1 MLDLT
6 VINSF
11 PKEASFDEIYS
22 PVGNLIIITSTAGLH
37 VIAWTRKIISDFSAL
52 IRDPD
57 EKTIVETKK
66 QLNDYFQ
73 NKRKTFNLPLVL
85 QGSPFQI
92 QVWKQLLK
100 IPYGTTI
107 SYGEQASHIGD
118 KNKARAVGTA
128 NGRNP
133 ISIVIPCHRVIG
145 SNGHMIGFGGGLEN
159 KAFLLNLEKNQ

>member
-1 MLDLT
+1 M
-6 VINSF
+6 N
-11 PKEASFDEIYS
+11 S
-22 PVGNLIIITSTAGLH
+22 PVGNLIILTSTAGLH
-37 VIAWTRKIISDFSAL
+37 AIAWNRKIISDFIANP

-57 EKTIVETKK
+57 EKTIVEAKK

-73 NKRKTFNLPLVL
+73 NERKTFNLPLVL

-100 IPYGTTI
+100 IPFGTTI
-107 SYGEQASHIGD
+107 SYGEQAKSIGD
-118 KNKARAVGTA
+118 KNKARAVGAA

-145 SNGHMIGFGGGLEN
+145 SRGHLVGFGGGIEK
-159 KAFLLNLEKNQ
+159 KAYLLNLEKKHSC